1 MGLSSD
7 LISQFVKAT
16 KDDKQK
22 TKETTVYG
30 TIVEYDGGTYVRLDG
45 SDLLTPISTTTD
57 AKPGERVTV
66 MIKNHTAT
74 VTGNIS
80 SPAARTDTVREMG
93 SKISEF
99 EIIVAHRVVADD
111 IEAVNARIENLVA
124 TVGTFTSL
132 STNELEAIYAE
143 IETIQSSVINTEY
156 LTATD
161 IKAVDAEIE
170 NLRGTIAEFESLST
184 TDLEAVNADIDNL
197 KAYFADFTYVSTDV
211 LEALKANIKELDT
224 TKLTAQQADLK
235 YANIDFTN
243 IGEAAMERFY
253 ASSGLIK
260 DVTIDNQTIT
270 GHLVGV
276 TISGNLIEGET
287 IKADKLVIKEPET
300 GLYYKLNVA
309 GGTFSVGE
317 AVPSDSL
324 HGSVITA
331 RSITAEKVSVSDL
344 IAFKATIA
352 GIHMDDFG
360 THKAIYSFGKES
372 VDNITEG
379 FYMDSQGQL
388 ALGDANNYLK
398 YFKDTDGSYKLV
410 ISSVDKLEIG
420 GRNLLIGTSTG
431 EGWNYGGFDRDTNT
445 FTIQNGPNTITDTT
459 LTVYSSNTT
468 IDGTT
473 LDISDISSTVSDN
486 LLTINPSTQWVHICN
501 QEVPVTL
508 EANRDYTLSF
518 HIKRDSPISTAN
530 LRIMDVD
537 PNVSEDIILERTG
550 IVFEV
555 GSFVKYQVTFTPEE
569 THASSAIIQFDLS
582 GSSSGVTTLSVKDI
596 KLEVGNKATDYTPA
610 PEDVEWKMTEKSDQ
624 VREYVLEQSASIIQ
638 TCEEIVQTASKE
650 YVTTSEYGQ
659 FKTTTE
665 SELKTA
671 ADNISMNF
679 NTTKER
685 IDGVENS
692 TNSRFDELKKH
703 IKFDQ
708 NGITISAGENA
719 MTLRLDNDVITFEK
733 NGEQFGWWDGVDFY
747 TGNIVVAIDDEKYP
761 ERRPRA
767 QFGNFAFTPMDDGS
781 LKFLKVQ

>member
-57 AKPGERVTV
+57 TKPGERVTV

-224 TKLTAQQADLK
+224 TKLTAQQADIK
-235 YANIDFTN
+235 YANIDFGN
-243 IGEAAMERFY
+243 ITEATIRNLFTKTGMIENVVIGN
-253 ASSGLIK
+253 ST
-260 DVTIDNQTIT
+260 VT
-270 GHLVGV
+270 GALVGV
-276 TISGNLIEGET
+276 TFKGDLFEAGT
-287 IKADKLVIKEPET
+287 VKADKLVIKGT
-300 GLYYKLNVA
+300 DGLYYKLNFE
-309 GGTFSVGE
+309 GGKFLDGE
-317 AVPSDSL
+317 VVPDDSL

-331 RSITAEKVSVSDL
+331 KSITAEKVSVHDL
-344 IAFKATIA
+344 VAFGADIA
-352 GIHMDDFG
+352 GLRMKSFD
-360 THKAIYSFGKES
+360 THSAIYSGVKES
-372 VDNITEG
+372 VDNTTEG
-379 FYMDSQGQL
+379 FYMDSLGQL

-431 EGWNYGGFDRDTNT
+431 EGWNYATFDSDTNT

-486 LLTINPSTQWVHICN
+486 LLTINPSTQWVSIRN

-610 PEDVEWKMTEKSDQ
+610 PEDLEWKAREADGE
-624 VREYVLEQSASIIQ
+624 VRQFVTEQSTSIIQ
-638 TCEEIVQTASKE
+638 DCEKIVQTAVGE
-650 YVTTSEYGQ
+650 YVHTDEFGQYKRDVTSQ
-659 FKTTTE
+659 FSQTDRE
-665 SELKTA
+665 IR
-671 ADNISMNF
+671 ADF
-679 NTTKER
+679 NTTLEPITGEKG
-685 IDGVENS
+685 IA
-692 TNSRFDELKKH
+692 SRFTKLEKH
-703 IKFDQ
+703 IVMDQ
-708 NGITISAGENA
+708 NGVLLYAKENGEDCP
-719 MTLRLDNDVITFEK
+719 LRLRIDNDEICFEK
-733 NGEQFGWWDGVDFY
+733 DGKRIAWWDGDY
-747 TGNIVVAIDDEKYP
+747 LHTGNIEVETS
-761 ERRPRA
+761 ERA
-767 QFGNFAFTPMDDGS
+767 QFGNFAFIPFEDGS
-781 LKFLKVQ
+781 LKFLKVR